1 MENEENKKST
11 GNGRERFLSCKGPTL
26 EEESELVKWDIE
38 KLDAVDGILDKV
50 NAVMDVNEDIAE
62 FIGPPDKVLQVVL
75 RGESNEII
83 DERNKKCQ
91 NNKQR

>member
-50 NAVMDVNEDIAE
+50 NAFMDVNEDIAE
-62 FIGPPDKVLQVVL
+62 VIGSPDKVVQVVL
-75 RGESNEII
+75 RGESNEKN
-83 DERNKKCQ
+83 DERTENAKTSTK
-91 NNKQR
+91 